1 MKRIRWAALFLI
13 TLLAVLWLSGC
24 TSTYRKAVN
33 INLAVAPIVRP
44 AMSAIANLYQG
55 EYKNIVVNSF
65 YASPLVIK
73 EAIESGEKFDGVILP
88 SSQVIPPSFQILEQ
102 LQAKG
107 LIIPESRREIVTTD
121 LVVIAP
127 VKSTLKLD
135 NFQELAD
142 NKVKSIAIVHEDIP
156 LGQYT
161 RRVFEE
167 LKITAAMQA
176 KAVVFRTD
184 VREVLKAVE
193 SGEAEVGITY
203 LPEAKYSSQVK
214 ILNRLA
220 TPDLI
225 RTVAA
230 VTKSSEVPEEVQ
242 AYLDFLHSD
251 QAIKIFNKFGLYS
264 INKQ

>member
-73 EAIESGEKFDGVILP
+73 EAIENGEKFDGVVLP
-88 SSQVIPPSFQILEQ
+88 SSQVLDQ

-142 NKVKSIAIVHEDIP
+142 NKVKSVAIVNEDMP
-156 LGQYT
+156 LGQHA

-167 LKITAAMQA
+167 LKITAAVQA
-176 KAVVFRTD
+176 KSVVFRAD

-203 LPEAKYSSQVK
+203 LSEAKYSNQVK
-214 ILNRLA
+214 ILASLA
-220 TPDLI
+220 TPGLI

-230 VTKSSEVPEEVQ
+230 VIKSSEVPEEVQ

-251 QAIKIFNKFGLYS
+251 QAIRIFNKFGLYS